1 MLDKCNG
8 KDSKKIKAKNTEK
21 RARIFFGRFFYFTTM
36 RILLYAFY
44 LMVASATFYSC
55 DTKIDDVIDIQEYTG
70 PIHEVE
76 NGITYYSDSAVVKMK
91 MISKKQLKFAN
102 GDDEFPEGLFLEFF
116 DEKGEPSSTLKADY
130 CYYTKKEDRYKVTGN
145 VMIRDYTT
153 GDRLDTEEL
162 FWNPK
167 KEDIF
172 TDKFVRIEKDGK
184 LHMGEG
190 LEAKQDLS
198 FYRILKPT
206 GTL

>member
-1 MLDKCNG
+1 
-8 KDSKKIKAKNTEK
+8 
-21 RARIFFGRFFYFTTM
+21 
-36 RILLYAFY
+36 
-44 LMVASATFYSC
+44 
-55 DTKIDDVIDIQEYTG
+55 
-70 PIHEVE
+70 
-76 NGITYYSDSAVVKMK
+76 
-91 MISKKQLKFAN
+91 
-102 GDDEFPEGLFLEFF
+102 
-116 DEKGEPSSTLKADY
+116 
-130 CYYTKKEDRYKVTGN
+130 
-145 VMIRDYTT
+145 MIRDYNT